1 MDEEELTCSVCY
13 ELPLGQV
20 HQCTRGHFL
29 CVGCWNDLD
38 KLPRRICPECRVPV
52 PKANRNKVAE
62 LAIRYLPRTC
72 THCGEENSTL
82 GHERECK
89 QRPDAGRT
97 PTQPSVNNRGAALTP
112 ILEQAP
118 EIIRHVAEERARRDE
133 RHRRRRE
140 EAAAGA
146 VAAGA
151 QREEAARQVEAA
163 RLRRREEVER
173 RHREAVRQMEEA
185 NQALTAWLERLEH
198 ATERRNAHGAP
209 PAAGGEA
216 APSPR
221 AVVRTQVRTA
231 AVDAVAAATA
241 AGAPLVARRIE
252 REQAERQAA
261 WDAEAAEAARRAEK
275 ARKRE
280 EEARRRAE
288 EAAEA
293 ARRAAVVAAVEKE
306 KTKRAVFEAA
316 AALEA
321 AGPSPG
327 RPQPSPASLVMNW
340 GGVDRFSAIQALG
353 NNDLSVDR
361 ALVELTDTAG
371 LNGAARKKAA
381 KKKKQKEARKAEL
394 EAALQEARDEG
405 NGGDSDDPRVAQMK
419 WLQESGGA

>member
-1 MDEEELTCSVCY
+1 
-13 ELPLGQV
+13 
-20 HQCTRGHFL
+20 
-29 CVGCWNDLD
+29 
-38 KLPRRICPECRVPV
+38 
-52 PKANRNKVAE
+52 
-62 LAIRYLPRTC
+62 
-72 THCGEENSTL
+72 
-82 GHERECK
+82 
-89 QRPDAGRT
+89 
-97 PTQPSVNNRGAALTP
+97 
-112 ILEQAP
+112 
-118 EIIRHVAEERARRDE
+118 
-133 RHRRRRE
+133 
-140 EAAAGA
+140 
-146 VAAGA
+146 
-151 QREEAARQVEAA
+151 
-163 RLRRREEVER
+163 
-173 RHREAVRQMEEA
+173 MEEA

-221 AVVRTQVRTA
+221 AVVRTQVRTR

-340 GGVDRFSAIQALG
+340 AAVNRAAAVEALE

-405 NGGDSDDPRVAQMK
+405 NGGDIDDPRVAQMK

>member
-1 MDEEELTCSVCY
+1 
-13 ELPLGQV
+13 
-20 HQCTRGHFL
+20 
-29 CVGCWNDLD
+29 
-38 KLPRRICPECRVPV
+38 
-52 PKANRNKVAE
+52 
-62 LAIRYLPRTC
+62 
-72 THCGEENSTL
+72 
-82 GHERECK
+82 
-89 QRPDAGRT
+89 
-97 PTQPSVNNRGAALTP
+97 
-112 ILEQAP
+112 
-118 EIIRHVAEERARRDE
+118 
-133 RHRRRRE
+133 
-140 EAAAGA
+140 
-146 VAAGA
+146 
-151 QREEAARQVEAA
+151 
-163 RLRRREEVER
+163 
-173 RHREAVRQMEEA
+173 MEEA

-209 PAAGGEA
+209 PAAAGEA

-280 EEARRRAE
+280 GGGAAAPKRRPGGAARASSRRRE
-288 EAAEA
+288 GGRSGRCS
-293 ARRAAVVAAVEKE
+293 RR
-306 KTKRAVFEAA
+306 RRRSQ
-316 AALEA
+316 A

-340 GGVDRFSAIQALG
+340 AASTAAAIQALG
-353 NNDLSVDR
+353 NNDLDVDR

-405 NGGDSDDPRVAQMK
+405 NGGDTDDPRVAQMK
-419 WLQESGGA
+419 WLRRAAAREGDPGCGRGWESDHLRLRGAHPNQ